1 MTNTEIGSSRRR
13 AALFPSLVAIGM
25 LIALVPLAACD
36 ASPAARAASATTRL
50 TVHVVARDAKLIGSS
65 VGGARVT
72 VRDAASGEVLAEGV
86 HEGGTGDTGLIM
98 GTRER
103 DADVFATPGAAV
115 YSTALELTAPRMV
128 TVEAE
133 GPLDFPQA
141 LTGASTSLLLVPGED
156 VAGDGVVLEL
166 WGYIVEVLEAPE
178 QATAGSA
185 IDVRARVRMLCSCPT
200 APGGL
205 WEAPA
210 VTARLIGSD
219 GAVAAEASLEY
230 AGSDSTYEG
239 SLSAPD
245 AGAYRLE
252 VRAVSAET
260 GNAGRVE
267 DTLQVR

>member
-1 MTNTEIGSSRRR
+1 MTKRQMRSSRLR
-13 AALFPSLVAIGM
+13 AAPVPWLGAIGT
-25 LIALVPLAACD
+25 LIALFALAGCD
-36 ASPAARAASATTRL
+36 ASPSARAASDTTRL

-98 GTRER
+98 GARER
-103 DADVFATPGAAV
+103 NADVFTTTGAAV
-115 YSTALELTAPRMV
+115 YSTALDLAAPRMV

-141 LTGASTSLLLVPGED
+141 LTSASTTLLLLPGED

-166 WGYIVEVLEAPE
+166 WGYIVEVLEAPG
-178 QATAGSA
+178 QAAAGS
-185 IDVRARVRMLCSCPT
+185 DFGVRARVRMLCSCPT

-210 VTARLIGSD
+210 VTARLVGPD
-219 GAVAAEASLEY
+219 GAVAAEAPLEY
-230 AGSDSTYEG
+230 AGGDSTYEG
-239 SLSAPD
+239 SLGAPD
-245 AGAYRLE
+245 AGEYRLE

-260 GNAGRVE
+260 GNAGQVE
-267 DTLQVR
+267 TALQVR

>member
-1 MTNTEIGSSRRR
+1 MRSSRRCG
-13 AALFPSLVAIGM
+13 ALLPSIGM
-25 LIALVPLAACD
+25 IGTMIGLVTLAACD
-36 ASPAARAASATTRL
+36 ASPAARAASDTTRL

-98 GTRER
+98 DARER
-103 DADVFATPGAAV
+103 NADVFTTPGAAV
-115 YSTALELTAPRMV
+115 YSTALDLATPRMI

-141 LTGASTSLLLVPGED
+141 LTSASTTLLLVPGED

-166 WGYIVEVLEAPE
+166 WGYIVEILEAPE
-178 QATAGSA
+178 QAAAGSG

-210 VTARLIGSD
+210 VTARLIGPD
-219 GAVAAEASLEY
+219 GAVAAEEPLEY
-230 AGSDSTYEG
+230 SGGDSTYEG
-239 SLSAPD
+239 SLGAPA
-245 AGAYRLE
+245 AGEYRLE

-260 GNAGRVE
+260 GNAGRAE
-267 DTLQVR
+267 TTLQVR